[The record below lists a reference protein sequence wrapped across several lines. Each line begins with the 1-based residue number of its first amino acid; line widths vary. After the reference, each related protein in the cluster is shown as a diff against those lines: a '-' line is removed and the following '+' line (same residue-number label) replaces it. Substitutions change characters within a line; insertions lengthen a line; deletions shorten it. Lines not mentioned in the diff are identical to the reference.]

1 MFSAQGEFKF
11 NTLLLPQ
18 GNYQRPLGGVLISM
32 AWTNSCQGKVGI
44 AQNAHQTG
52 GLQVW
57 CLANRVL
64 LVRGCRE

>member
-52 GLQVW
+52 GFSGVALGESGAVG
-57 CLANRVL
+57 ARVP
-64 LVRGCRE
+64 